1 MLDTIIELVKPPP
14 LDHSKSVFGK
24 FGTDNVIDEPEQK
37 VVDVRPPVAVIVGVV
52 GAGSIVTSWSIE
64 VLVHVKVLGVNAL
77 LE

>member
-1 MLDTIIELVKPPP
+1 MKLP

-24 FGTDNVIDEPEQK
+24 FGTDNEIDEPEQK
-37 VVDVRPPVAVIVGVV
+37 VVDVRPPDAKIVGVV
-52 GAGSIVTSWSIE
+52 GAGLIVTNWGNE